1 MRTRIVWLTAALL
14 IGFIGFG
21 PSHAQEIE
29 NILANGGFEDGVV
42 TPWSVWGGGATGEV
56 VEQLQGAWIPED
68 PIEGKFSLHVV
79 VPAAGENSWSS
90 GLEQRGHVFEQG
102 KKYTLS
108 AFLKCK
114 EGTLEI
120 RFKPEL
126 AQDPWTGYAE
136 QSFTMTE
143 EWTEISITT
152 PVFSED
158 VGPAEIVFHVGFA
171 PGDFWI
177 DGIRWYEGDY
187 VPPDLGEKSLTE
199 SGDCGFWQYP

>member
-1 MRTRIVWLTAALL
+1 V
-14 IGFIGFG
+14 
-21 PSHAQEIE
+21 
-29 NILANGGFEDGVV
+29 
-42 TPWSVWGGGATGEV
+42 
-56 VEQLQGAWIPED
+56 PEA
-68 PIEGKFSLHVV
+68 PIEGDSCLHITVNS
-79 VPAAGENSWSS
+79 AGATNWDY
-90 GLEQRGHVFEQG
+90 GLNQGGQVFENG

-114 EGTLEI
+114 KGTLDI
-120 RFKPEL
+120 NFKPEL
-126 AQDPWTGYAE
+126 AQDPYTGYAE
-136 QSFTMTE
+136 QPFTMTE

-158 VGPAEIVFHVGFA
+158 VSPAEIVFHVGFA